1 MAYATIPAVS
11 PPVVSRAPG
20 EAAGRIPSLDGL
32 RAVSIFLVV
41 LSHAVRKPG
50 QVSGYTH
57 HLGALGVSVFFVI
70 SGYLIT
76 ALLIRER
83 ETTGRISLPHFYI
96 RRAFRIWPALYT
108 YVGVVAALAAFG
120 ILTVT
125 RGEVLCASLFVW
137 NYSPYL
143 GSWLLGHTWSLSV
156 EEQFY
161 LIWPVLLVVAGK
173 KHGARVAAAIILC
186 SPVIRLFT
194 YAVAPASR
202 GAIDT
207 MLHTRADTLMFGAL
221 CALLYSKPEFQA
233 FLRRVYT
240 AGWQF
245 AAIPFLFAIHPLLGQ
260 LFRGKYML
268 TAGWTLE
275 GLSISLLML
284 WVVQRPHTRIAGFL
298 NARPMVHLGL
308 ISYSLYLWQQIFF
321 APSNTSFLGRFPIS
335 LLCALAAAQLSY
347 TLIER
352 PFLRLRKRLAPG
364 A

>member
-1 MAYATIPAVS
+1 MN
-11 PPVVSRAPG
+11 RAPG
-20 EAAGRIPSLDGL
+20 GTARRIPSLDGL

-50 QVSGYTH
+50 QAAGYTH
-57 HLGALGVSVFFVI
+57 QLGALGVSIFFVI

-76 ALLIRER
+76 ALLIQER
-83 ETTGRISLPHFYI
+83 ETTGRISLRNFYI

-108 YVGVVAALAAFG
+108 YVGILAALAAFG
-120 ILTVT
+120 ILIVS
-125 RGEVLCASLFVW
+125 RGEILCASLFVW

-161 LIWPVLLVVAGK
+161 LIWPVLLIVAGK
-173 KHGARVAAAIILC
+173 KYGARAAAAIIVC
-186 SPVIRLFT
+186 SPAIRLFT

-202 GAIDT
+202 GAINT

-221 CALLYSKPEFQA
+221 CALLYRNARFQA
-233 FLRRVYT
+233 FLRRT
-240 AGWQF
+240 FAAGWQF
-245 AAIPFLFAIHPLLGQ
+245 ATIPFLFVIHPLLEQ
-260 LFRGKYML
+260 FFRGKYVL

-275 GLSISLLML
+275 GFSISVLML
-284 WVVQRPHTRIAGFL
+284 WVVQRPHTRIGGFL
-298 NARPMVHLGL
+298 NSRPMVHLGL
-308 ISYSLYLWQQIFF
+308 ISYSLYLWQQMFF
-321 APSNTSFLGRFPIS
+321 APSNTSILGRFPVN